1 MKISIQNLKQ
11 GVSKYSET
19 ISPDFV
25 DNDYKE
31 KGMEQTTYFVN
42 TNNWIEATKNLN
54 LLAFPEDSFV
64 FQGGK
69 PKFYFG
75 KEPKVIFHLDQ
86 TISESSDPDHRLI

>member
-1 MKISIQNLKQ
+1 MKISLTVNLL
-11 GVSKYSET
+11 
-19 ISPDFV
+19 

-69 PKFYFG
+69 PKVYFG
-75 KEPKVIFHLDQ
+75 KEPKVIFPLDQ
-86 TISESSDPDHRLI
+86 TISESSDPDHNLI